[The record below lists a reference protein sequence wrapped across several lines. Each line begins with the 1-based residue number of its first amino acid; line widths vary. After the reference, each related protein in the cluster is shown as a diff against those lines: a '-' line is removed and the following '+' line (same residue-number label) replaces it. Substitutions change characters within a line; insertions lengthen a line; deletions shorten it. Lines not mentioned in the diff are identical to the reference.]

1 MVSSELRNAFESQ
14 EAAMRAE
21 FASLINNEHWVRDVV
36 VKELKDELKIANKK
50 ILVLEQSQIPKVD
63 TIQKGIEDIR
73 AAIKEDYSIENC
85 VNVLY
90 SGLEASEEFKMSMR
104 KHL

>member
-50 ILVLEQSQIPKVD
+50 ILVLE
-63 TIQKGIEDIR
+63 
-73 AAIKEDYSIENC
+73 
-85 VNVLY
+85 
-90 SGLEASEEFKMSMR
+90 
-104 KHL
+104 